1 MTIIFIDYRD
11 QSNEL
16 IAIMNDQSLDIVLL
30 RSFLAVAETLHFTAA
45 ARRRGLSQST
55 ISQHVS
61 RLEHAVGRTL
71 LLRDTKN
78 VALTPDGEDLSH
90 LAHDIVA
97 ANDRAINHFDRTV
110 MRGRLRFGVSEDLV
124 LSRLPEILRGFRR
137 DHPMVD
143 LDMTVGLS
151 SVLYEKLDTGKLDL
165 LFAKRQHGD
174 ERGRTLWRERL
185 TWLGS
190 RAAAPAPDQ
199 PVPLVVFPGSSITRS
214 AAIDALNAANRAWRV
229 AFSSDSLVALMGAVR
244 SGFGITAQS
253 SLLSGLDLEIVTE
266 AAALPGLPEVTF
278 VVLGR
283 GMHLE
288 GPAAALAK
296 AIMVDTE
303 LRNSRLEFRRLAIR
317 LLSE

>member
-1 MTIIFIDYRD
+1 MV
-11 QSNEL
+11 
-16 IAIMNDQSLDIVLL
+16 NDPSLDIDLL

-61 RLEHAVGRTL
+61 RLEQVIGRTL

-78 VALTPDGEDLSH
+78 VALTPDGEDMSQ
-90 LAHDIVA
+90 LARDVVA

-124 LSRLPEILRGFRR
+124 LSRLPEVLRHFREE
-137 DHPMVD
+137 HPLVD

-151 SVLYEKLDTGKLDL
+151 AMLYEKLDSGKLDL
-165 LFAKRQHGD
+165 LFAKRQRGD
-174 ERGRTLWRERL
+174 ERGMLLWRERL

-190 RAAAPAPDQ
+190 RSAAPPPDQ
-199 PVPLVVFPGSSITRS
+199 PVPLVAFPGSSITRS
-214 AAIDALNAANRAWRV
+214 AAIETLNAANRPWRI

-244 SGFGITAQS
+244 SGFGVTAQS
-253 SLLSGLDLEIVTE
+253 SLLASLPAGFDLEIVSK
-266 AAALPGLPEVTF
+266 AAGLPSLPEVAF

-288 GPAAALAK
+288 GPADALAK
-296 AIMVDTE
+296 AIMVHAD
-303 LRNSRLEFRRLAIR
+303 LRNSDAKFRVRASPSVVR
-317 LLSE
+317 